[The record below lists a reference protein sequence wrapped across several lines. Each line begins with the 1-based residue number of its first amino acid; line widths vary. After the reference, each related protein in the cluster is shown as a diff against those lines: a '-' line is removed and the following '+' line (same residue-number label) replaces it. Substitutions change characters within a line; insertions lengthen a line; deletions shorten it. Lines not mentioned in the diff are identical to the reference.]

1 LIYLAIVNSSLSIRN
16 LGESNTIANRYLAE
30 LRDPA
35 RQRNRF
41 LFRRNLARLGQI
53 MAYEISKELAYRQQV
68 VPTPLGKKSMLLP
81 DDHVVLLTVLRAGVP
96 FLEGFQQVFENADTG
111 FIGAFRVEG
120 AEELRIQAGYVAVPD
135 LADKQVI
142 LLDTMLASGKSIAEV
157 IRLIEG
163 KGKPAH
169 LFLASVIAAPE
180 GVKYLMDTVTQPASL
195 WTFAVDEKLNAD
207 WFIVPGLGD
216 AGDLSYGE
224 K

>member
-1 LIYLAIVNSSLSIRN
+1 MTLRN
-16 LGESNTIANRYLAE
+16 LGESNSIANRCMAE

-35 RQRNRF
+35 RQRDRF

-53 MAYEISKELAYRQQV
+53 MAYEISKDLSYRQQE
-68 VPTPLGKKSMLLP
+68 VPTPLGTKTMQLP
-81 DDHVVLLTVLRAGVP
+81 DDNVVLLTVLRAGVP
-96 FLEGFQQVFENADTG
+96 FLEGFQQVFENADIG

-120 AEELRIQAGYVAVPD
+120 AAELRIQAGYVAVPD
-135 LADKQVI
+135 LGGKQVI
-142 LLDTMLASGKSIAEV
+142 LLDTMLATGKSIAEV
-157 IRLIEG
+157 LRLIEG

-180 GVKYLMDTVTQPASL
+180 GVKFLMETVKQPASL
-195 WTFAVDEKLNAD
+195 WTFAIDEKLNDD
-207 WFIVPGLGD
+207 WYIVPGLGD